1 MKEWID
7 EVRNIASTVPLPSTS
22 AAQPAIHLIY
32 EQHWTGGDDRR
43 GFGSIASTERP
54 VIAALEASA
63 TIYDQTETGLGAF
76 LGLQSTVSRQ
86 INPMRLRLLDRST
99 SACNPDQ
106 LGLCHGLR

>member
-7 EVRNIASTVPLPSTS
+7 EVRYIASTVPQPSTS
-22 AAQPAIHLIY
+22 AAQPAIRLISD
-32 EQHWTGGDDRR
+32 QRWTGGDDRR
-43 GFGSIASTERP
+43 VFGSIISTERP

-76 LGLQSTVSRQ
+76 LGLQSTVSCQ
-86 INPMRLRLLDRST
+86 INPMRLRVLDRSI